1 MEAHNFVTFR
11 KERDLGAIITDTFK
25 FIRLE
30 WKPFFSYI
38 LKIAIVP
45 ILLAV
50 ASVLYISYA
59 SSKAFSG
66 IDFEN
71 LATVKDGSFY
81 GDSVEIIVAVFLML
95 IFFLVAGTVA
105 PPLDPGLSLVE
116 TSELEGREPPN
127 ALLLHANGTL
137 SFRGFPIE
145 PQKYMKDQG
154 IGPIRIVP
162 DRNVSGSRLIEVTGE
177 LRRFGASS
185 VLLVTERVLE

>member
-1 MEAHNFVTFR
+1 MIRHATQR
-11 KERDLGAIITDTFK
+11 KQRDTT
-25 FIRLE
+25 
-30 WKPFFSYI
+30 
-38 LKIAIVP
+38 IALINV
-45 ILLAV
+45 
-50 ASVLYISYA
+50 
-59 SSKAFSG
+59 
-66 IDFEN
+66 
-71 LATVKDGSFY
+71 
-81 GDSVEIIVAVFLML
+81 VFLML

>member
-1 MEAHNFVTFR
+1 MIRHAEQR
-11 KERDLGAIITDTFK
+11 KQRDTT
-25 FIRLE
+25 
-30 WKPFFSYI
+30 
-38 LKIAIVP
+38 IALINV
-45 ILLAV
+45 
-50 ASVLYISYA
+50 
-59 SSKAFSG
+59 
-66 IDFEN
+66 
-71 LATVKDGSFY
+71 
-81 GDSVEIIVAVFLML
+81 VFLML

-145 PQKYMKDQG
+145 PQKYMKDQV